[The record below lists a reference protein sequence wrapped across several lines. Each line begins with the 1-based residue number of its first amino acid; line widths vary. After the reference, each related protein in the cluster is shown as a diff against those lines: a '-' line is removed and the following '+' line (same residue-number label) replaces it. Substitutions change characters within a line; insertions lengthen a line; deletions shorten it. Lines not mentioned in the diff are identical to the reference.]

1 MKNQIINNRSP
12 FIGNAMRYIYSFLFI
27 WTYLLCSSPMSH
39 AFDETTVVLQAND
52 PSMIKTAKTV
62 NGQSYTITV
71 SGTYSMWPEFTA
83 YGVDAMY
90 IYHVPSKQMSSGF
103 WPMESYNPAPT
114 PNATLKIYELPI
126 GVDKDT
132 IIPTVLQLAEIS
144 SKYRMPGYSLK
155 NRIHPFA
162 HMGFRFNNA
171 PLKNYLA
178 INRPFRN
185 GDHTYSFTW
194 IGDGNEISLQ
204 ILDSLISRTERG
216 VSGSYSDNSG
226 SLTVK
231 IEKTKNLVVCDVQPK
246 KLTDSTF
253 EIEVDVAVFTDSL
266 IADSKNTFDTGLVA
280 VFEKDYFLCPDRIEC
295 GIKEEMQD
303 SLAIG
308 LLIDRSGSM
317 LLPIDSVTDTTI
329 RIDAIKSAANNYINT
344 MQIADESF
352 LMSFATFVTLDQD
365 WTNDKTLLR
374 NAVNALQAEG
384 WTSLYETVIKGID
397 KVRANTKP
405 VKGIILLSDGAD
417 QHHPDSTNRKIYY
430 SSVLKKI
437 QESPIK
443 VPIYCISLG
452 LSSNPE
458 DVAGRD
464 TLKLIARESGGQ
476 YYLIN
481 SAKELNDLYADLR
494 TEAIFRKK
502 CCKIV
507 YKVPKCKD
515 KSDTIRTVTVVF
527 PFEGKILTKSLTYRT
542 KCDSTFNS
550 VFEELDVLLPQGD
563 PFQVSELS
571 PNPGSGI
578 SSFAYEI
585 PMYGNV
591 SISIVNQ
598 EGLPIRTLLNAP
610 QDIGRYRLNI
620 DLSSEPQG
628 MYSIVIQHGGEVI
641 SKKMMI
647 VR

>member
-1 MKNQIINNRSP
+1 
-12 FIGNAMRYIYSFLFI
+12 
-27 WTYLLCSSPMSH
+27 
-39 AFDETTVVLQAND
+39 
-52 PSMIKTAKTV
+52 
-62 NGQSYTITV
+62 
-71 SGTYSMWPEFTA
+71 
-83 YGVDAMY
+83 
-90 IYHVPSKQMSSGF
+90 
-103 WPMESYNPAPT
+103 
-114 PNATLKIYELPI
+114 
-126 GVDKDT
+126 
-132 IIPTVLQLAEIS
+132 
-144 SKYRMPGYSLK
+144 
-155 NRIHPFA
+155 
-162 HMGFRFNNA
+162 
-171 PLKNYLA
+171 
-178 INRPFRN
+178 
-185 GDHTYSFTW
+185 
-194 IGDGNEISLQ
+194 
-204 ILDSLISRTERG
+204 
-216 VSGSYSDNSG
+216 
-226 SLTVK
+226 
-231 IEKTKNLVVCDVQPK
+231 
-246 KLTDSTF
+246 
-253 EIEVDVAVFTDSL
+253 
-266 IADSKNTFDTGLVA
+266 
-280 VFEKDYFLCPDRIEC
+280 
-295 GIKEEMQD
+295 
-303 SLAIG
+303 
-308 LLIDRSGSM
+308 M

>member
-1 MKNQIINNRSP
+1 
-12 FIGNAMRYIYSFLFI
+12 
-27 WTYLLCSSPMSH
+27 
-39 AFDETTVVLQAND
+39 
-52 PSMIKTAKTV
+52 
-62 NGQSYTITV
+62 
-71 SGTYSMWPEFTA
+71 
-83 YGVDAMY
+83 
-90 IYHVPSKQMSSGF
+90 
-103 WPMESYNPAPT
+103 
-114 PNATLKIYELPI
+114 
-126 GVDKDT
+126 
-132 IIPTVLQLAEIS
+132 
-144 SKYRMPGYSLK
+144 MP
-155 NRIHPFA
+155 
-162 HMGFRFNNA
+162 
-171 PLKNYLA
+171 
-178 INRPFRN
+178 
-185 GDHTYSFTW
+185 
-194 IGDGNEISLQ
+194 
-204 ILDSLISRTERG
+204 
-216 VSGSYSDNSG
+216 
-226 SLTVK
+226 
-231 IEKTKNLVVCDVQPK
+231 
-246 KLTDSTF
+246 
-253 EIEVDVAVFTDSL
+253 
-266 IADSKNTFDTGLVA
+266 
-280 VFEKDYFLCPDRIEC
+280 
-295 GIKEEMQD
+295 
-303 SLAIG
+303 
-308 LLIDRSGSM
+308 
-317 LLPIDSVTDTTI
+317 
-329 RIDAIKSAANNYINT
+329 
-344 MQIADESF
+344 
-352 LMSFATFVTLDQD
+352 
-365 WTNDKTLLR
+365 
-374 NAVNALQAEG
+374 
-384 WTSLYETVIKGID
+384 TVIKGID

-417 QHHPDSTNRKIYY
+417 QHHPDSINRKIYY
-430 SSVLKKI
+430 SSVLNKI

-452 LSSNPE
+452 LSNNPE

-464 TLKLIARESGGQ
+464 TMKLIARESGGQ

-494 TEAIFRKK
+494 SEAIFKKK

-550 VFEELDVLLPQGD
+550 VFEELDVLLPKGD

-578 SSFAYEI
+578 ASFAYEI

-598 EGLPIRTLLNAP
+598 EGLPIRTLLNAS

>member
-1 MKNQIINNRSP
+1 MTHSIFTNRVPFLGITMKTVLSF
-12 FIGNAMRYIYSFLFI
+12 FII
-27 WTYLLCSSPMSH
+27 WTIALISGPKSY
-39 AFDETTVVLQAND
+39 AFDEATYVLQAND
-52 PSMIKTAKTV
+52 PSIIKSAKTI

-90 IYHVPSKQMSSGF
+90 IYHVPSKQVTSGF
-103 WPMESYNPAPT
+103 WPMEFYKPTIGPNP
-114 PNATLKIYELPI
+114 KVVIYELPI
-126 GVDKDT
+126 GVDKDI
-132 IIPTVLQLAEIS
+132 IIPTDAQLVELS
-144 SKYRMPGYSLK
+144 TTYRMSGYSLK

-216 VSGSYSDNSG
+216 VSGSYSDNTG

-246 KLTDSTF
+246 QLTDSTF
-253 EIEVDVAVFTDSL
+253 EVEVDVAVFTDSL
-266 IADSKNTFDTGLVA
+266 IADSKNRFDTGLVA

-295 GIKEEMQD
+295 SVKQEMQD

-317 LLPIDSVTDTTI
+317 LLPIDSVTDKTI
-329 RIDAIKSAANNYINT
+329 RIDAIKSAANTYIKT
-344 MQIADESF
+344 MKKADESF
-352 LMSFATFVTLDQD
+352 LMSFATQVSLDQD
-365 WTNDKTLLR
+365 WTSDTASLKS
-374 NAVNALQAEG
+374 AVNALQAEG
-384 WTSLYETVIKGID
+384 WTSLYEALVKGIE
-397 KVRANTKP
+397 KVRANPKP

-417 QHHPDSTNRKIYY
+417 LHHPDSMHRKIYY
-430 SSVLKKI
+430 SSVLKKL
-437 QESPIK
+437 QESPVN

-452 LSSNPE
+452 LSNNPE

-494 TEAIFRKK
+494 SEAIFRKK
-502 CCKIV
+502 CCKII
-507 YKVPKCKD
+507 YRVPKCKD
-515 KSDTIRTVTVVF
+515 KFDTVRTVTVVF

-542 KCDSTFNS
+542 KCDTTFS
-550 VFEELDVLLPQGD
+550 SISDELDELLSQD
-563 PFQVSELS
+563 IPFQVSDIS
-571 PNPGSGI
+571 PNPGSGMA
-578 SSFAYEI
+578 SFAYEI
-585 PMYGNV
+585 PSYQNV
-591 SISIVNQ
+591 SISILNQ
-598 EGLPIRTLLNAP
+598 DGNVIRTLLNAP

-628 MYSIVIQHGGEVI
+628 MYSIIIQHGGDVI
-641 SKKMMI
+641 SRKMMI

>member
-1 MKNQIINNRSP
+1 
-12 FIGNAMRYIYSFLFI
+12 
-27 WTYLLCSSPMSH
+27 
-39 AFDETTVVLQAND
+39 
-52 PSMIKTAKTV
+52 
-62 NGQSYTITV
+62 
-71 SGTYSMWPEFTA
+71 
-83 YGVDAMY
+83 
-90 IYHVPSKQMSSGF
+90 
-103 WPMESYNPAPT
+103 
-114 PNATLKIYELPI
+114 
-126 GVDKDT
+126 
-132 IIPTVLQLAEIS
+132 
-144 SKYRMPGYSLK
+144 MPGYSLK

-171 PLKNYLA
+171 PLKNFLA

-542 KCDSTFNS
+542 KCDSTVNS

-591 SISIVNQ
+591 SISIINQ